1 MKEPMMLQIRTGEE
15 KREKVLRLGILL
27 AVLSCLLAACSPFPV
42 LAATNTGAI
51 SNGVCLNG
59 PLP

>member
-27 AVLSCLLAACSPFPV
+27 AVLSCLLF
-42 LAATNTGAI
+42 L
-51 SNGVCLNG
+51 
-59 PLP
+59 